1 MKFVNYKHRE
11 EIDLFQTVSEQKLHH
26 APNLKVH
33 IGTDSVVSGEW
44 ISYFTVVAFRH
55 SRTGVHFIFSKEK
68 VQRFRNENGKPD
80 SFTRLWREC
89 KLTMDVAQMLVDR
102 GLLSKPEII
111 IELDYNNLIK
121 TVSTPL
127 ISSTKGWAVG
137 EGYQCLVKYKE
148 NAQRPD
154 QWEEQIA
161 VKAANHLCLGV

>member
-1 MKFVNYKHRE
+1 MKFINYQHRKE
-11 EIDLFQTVSEQKLHH
+11 VDLFKIVSDQKFQYGSD
-26 APNLKVH
+26 LKVH
-33 IGTDSVVSGEW
+33 IGTDSTVSGDFTL
-44 ISYFTVVAFRH
+44 YFTVVAFRH
-55 SRTGVHFIFSKEK
+55 SKTGVHFVFSKEK

-89 KLTMDVAQMLVDR
+89 KLSMDVAQMLVER
-102 GLLSKPEII
+102 GLLSKSDII

-127 ISSTKGWAVG
+127 ISSTKGWAIG

-154 QWEEQIA
+154 QWEDQIA